1 MCHRLLRRRGGVR
14 ILFLLGM
21 ILCFA
26 FTSVSIFKVLDD
38 SYMHEGNRE
47 LLNKN
52 LKRKLEP
59 LQPPPKHDSQGEAPG
74 KAGTDEVEPTWKKKP
89 YSPNA
94 VYKHGVLGNYEPKL
108 DMNRT
113 GPGEYGVPVPDVP
126 SEKDL
131 VEKTAREFGFNM
143 VNSDKISLDRII
155 KDMRHEECKYWHY
168 PETLPTASVILVFHN
183 EGWSTFVRTVHSV
196 INMSPPQLLKEVVLV
211 DDGSD
216 KEHLKSR
223 LEEHM
228 KQFGDKVKIVRNQA
242 REGLIQARTIGA
254 RAASGDVVIFLDA
267 HCECSPNWLPP
278 LLTRIAYDRTIMAAP
293 VVDGIDW
300 TSYEYRSSYQSKHF
314 RGFFEWG
321 FFYKEDPV
329 PQKELDKRQ
338 HDSEPYWSPTN
349 AGGLF
354 AIDRKFF
361 FELGAYDPNLMIWGG
376 ENFELAFKVWQCGG
390 SSEWVPCSR
399 VGHIYRHYT
408 PDRKTVIKTKLSPTH
423 INYIRVVEV
432 WMDGIFKEYFYR
444 REPQIRGYPV
454 NITKELKFRE
464 DNHCRSF
471 QWFIDNVAYDIY
483 NRFPPPAPNK
493 AWGRINSRKSN
504 GTLCLEFTTSH
515 NKKSALGA
523 YPCSS
528 ANAIFRLNT
537 KGQIGFGER
546 CILALDDGGVT
557 QEWCSTTDLSGPWD
571 WNETSGHIYN
581 KDRKK
586 CLYLN
591 PNGSLVFKECNDNAM
606 EQKWDITEYYAW
618 K

>member
-1 MCHRLLRRRGGVR
+1 MLYRCLRRRGGFRV
-14 ILFLLGM
+14 LSLLGM
-21 ILCFA
+21 IMFFA

-38 SYMHEGNRE
+38 SYMHEGKRQ
-47 LLNKN
+47 LLNKI
-52 LKRKLEP
+52 LMKKKFDP
-59 LQPPPKHDSQGEAPG
+59 LQPPPKPDSEG
-74 KAGTDEVEPTWKKKP
+74 KADGGEMEPTWTKKP

-94 VYKHGVLGNYEPKL
+94 VYKPGVRGNYEPTL
-108 DMNRT
+108 DMNRK
-113 GPGEYGVPVPDVP
+113 GPGEYGVPVPTDP
-126 SEKDL
+126 NEKDL
-131 VEKTAREFGFNM
+131 IEKTAREFGFNM
-143 VNSDKISLDRII
+143 VNSDKISLDRVL
-155 KDMRHEECKYWHY
+155 KDIRQEECKYWHY
-168 PETLPTASVILVFHN
+168 PEKLPTASVILVFHN

-223 LEEHM
+223 LEDHM
-228 KQFGDKVKIVRNQA
+228 RQFGDKVKIVRNSD

-300 TSYEYRSSYQSKHF
+300 TSYEYRSSYNSKHH
-314 RGFFEWG
+314 RGGFEWG

-338 HDSEPYWSPTN
+338 HDTEPYWSATN

-361 FELGAYDPNLMIWGG
+361 FELGAYDPNLKIWGG

-408 PDRKTVIKTKLSPTH
+408 PARKSNIKTKLSPTH

-432 WMDGIFKEYFYR
+432 WMDGIFSEYFYR
-444 REPQIRGYPV
+444 REPQLRGYPV
-454 NITKELKFRE
+454 NITKELKFRK

-504 GTLCLEFTTSH
+504 GTSCLEFTSVH
-515 NKKSALGA
+515 NGKSALGS
-523 YPCSS
+523 YPCSG

-537 KGQIGFGER
+537 KGQIGNGER
-546 CILALDDGGVT
+546 CLLALDDGAVT
-557 QEWCSTTDLSGPWD
+557 LEWCSTTDLSGPWD
-571 WNETSGHIYN
+571 WDKTSGRIYN
-581 KDRKK
+581 KSRNK
-586 CLYLN
+586 CLFLN
-591 PNGSLVFKECNDNAM
+591 PNGSVVLKECNDNEM
-606 EQKWDITEYYAW
+606 EQKWDITEFYAW